1 MLYYVANWAPGERG
15 RVLARV
21 TDSERRQLDRQTMTD
36 GVTHRG
42 NISQH
47 VQAIPSSGIRR
58 FFDLLA
64 SMEGVIS
71 LGVGQPDFVT
81 PNHIRQAAIKSIE
94 DGETYYTSN
103 YGLVELRSAISRHL
117 QRLYGIHYDSGTE
130 IIATAGVSE
139 ALNIALEAILDPG
152 DEVLSPDPGYVAYLP
167 AVLLGGGT
175 YIQVPTRAEDGFALR
190 PEELEQRI
198 TPRTKALLIGYPA
211 NPTGAVLSREVMLAV
226 AAIVEKH
233 NLFVISDEIYD
244 RLVYGRE
251 HICFATLPKM
261 QDRTILLGG
270 FSKAYAMTG
279 WRLAY
284 ACARGELTEAMMKVH
299 QYVMMSA
306 PTPAQF
312 AAIEALNNGEEA
324 VRGMVAE
331 YDRRRKLVVGALNQ
345 MGLRCAEPHGAF
357 YAFPNI
363 GSTGMNDETFAERL
377 LMEERVAVI
386 PGSAF
391 GEAGAGHVRIC
402 YAQRYDL
409 LEEALDRMGRF
420 INRHKVNG
428 K

>member
-1 MLYYVANWAPGERG
+1 MPE
-15 RVLARV
+15 
-21 TDSERRQLDRQTMTD
+21 

-42 NISQH
+42 NISQS
-47 VQAIPSSGIRR
+47 VQTIPSSGIRR

-64 SMEGVIS
+64 SMDGVIS

-103 YGLVELRSAISRHL
+103 YGLVELRHNISRHL
-117 QRLYGIHYDSGTE
+117 DRLYGVKYDAGTE
-130 IIATAGVSE
+130 IIVTAGVSE
-139 ALNIALEAILDPG
+139 GLNIALAAIIDPG

-167 AVLLGGGT
+167 CVLLAGGT
-175 YIQVPTRAEDGFALR
+175 YMQIPTRASDGFTLH
-190 PEELEQRI
+190 PDDLEQRI

-211 NPTGAVLSREVMLAV
+211 NPTGAVLSRKVMEEVAR
-226 AAIVEKH
+226 IVEKH

-244 RLVYGRE
+244 RLVYGTEHTCFSSLPGMRE
-251 HICFATLPKM
+251 
-261 QDRTILLGG
+261 RTILMGG

-284 ACARGELTEAMMKVH
+284 TCARSELTEAMMKVH

-312 AAIEALNNGEEA
+312 AALEALRNGEED
-324 VRGMVAE
+324 VRGMVSE
-331 YDRRRKLVVGALNQ
+331 YDRRRQLVVSALNG
-345 MGLRCAEPHGAF
+345 MGLACVEPRGAF
-357 YAFPNI
+357 YAFPHI
-363 GSTGMNDETFAERL
+363 GSTGMNDETFSERL

-402 YAQRYDL
+402 YAQRYEL
-409 LEEALDRMGRF
+409 LEEAMDRMRRF
-420 INRHKVNG
+420 VDRNRPGG

>member
-1 MLYYVANWAPGERG
+1 MH
-15 RVLARV
+15 
-21 TDSERRQLDRQTMTD
+21 D

-64 SMEGVIS
+64 SIEGVIS

-81 PNHIRQAAIKSIE
+81 PNHIRQAAIRSIE

-103 YGLVELRSAISRHL
+103 YGLVELRQAISRHL
-117 QRLYGIHYDSGTE
+117 NRLYGLRYDSGTE
-130 IIATAGVSE
+130 IIVTAGVSE
-139 ALNIALEAILDPG
+139 ALILALEAIIDPG

-167 AVLLGGGT
+167 CVLLAGGVYT
-175 YIQVPTRAEDGFALR
+175 QVPTRSHDDFMLHPADIES
-190 PEELEQRI
+190 RI

-211 NPTGAVLSREVMLAV
+211 NPTGAVMPRDVMEEVAR
-226 AAIVEKH
+226 IVERH

-244 RLVYGRE
+244 RLVYGTEHVAFASLPGMRE
-251 HICFATLPKM
+251 
-261 QDRTILLGG
+261 RTIVLGG

-284 ACARGELTEAMMKVH
+284 TCARNELTEAMMKVH

-306 PTPAQF
+306 PTAAQF
-312 AAIEALNNGEEA
+312 AALEALNHGEED

-331 YDRRRKLVVGALNQ
+331 YDRRRQLVVNALNG
-345 MGLRCAEPHGAF
+345 MGLPCGEPKGAF
-357 YAFPNI
+357 YAFPHV
-363 GSTGMNDETFAERL
+363 GGTGMNDETFAERL
-377 LMEERVAVI
+377 LLEERVAVI

-402 YAQRYDL
+402 YAAAYEQ
-409 LEEALDRMGRF
+409 LEEAMERIRRF
-420 INRHKVNG
+420 VSRHPVATK
-428 K
+428 

>member
-1 MLYYVANWAPGERG
+1 M
-15 RVLARV
+15 
-21 TDSERRQLDRQTMTD
+21 SD
-36 GVTHRG
+36 GSTQRG

-64 SMEGVIS
+64 SMDGVIS

-103 YGLVELRSAISRHL
+103 YGIVELRAAISRHVN
-117 QRLYGIHYDSGTE
+117 RLYGVSYDPGTE
-130 IIATAGVSE
+130 IIVTAGVSE

-152 DEVLSPDPGYVAYLP
+152 DEVLSPDPGYVAYMPCVQL
-167 AVLLGGGT
+167 AGGT
-175 YIQVPTRAEDGFALR
+175 YLQVPTRAVDGFQLR
-190 PEELEQRI
+190 PEAIEQRI
-198 TPRTKALLIGYPA
+198 TPRSKALLIGYPA
-211 NPTGAVLSREVMLAV
+211 NPTGAVMSRDTMLAV

-244 RLVYGRE
+244 RLVYETE
-251 HICFATLPKM
+251 HVCFSSLPKM
-261 QDRTILLGG
+261 RERTILLGG

-284 ACARGELTEAMMKVH
+284 TCARSELTEAMMKVH
-299 QYVMMSA
+299 QYIMMSA

-312 AAIEALNNGEEA
+312 AALEALNAGEED

-331 YDRRRKLVVGALNQ
+331 YDRRRKLVVNALNA
-345 MGLRCAEPHGAF
+345 MGLPCFEPRGAF
-357 YAFPNI
+357 YAFPKI

-402 YAQRYDL
+402 YAASYEM
-409 LEEALDRMGRF
+409 LEQALERMRNF
-420 INRHKVNG
+420 VSRNRVAVK
-428 K
+428 

>member
-1 MLYYVANWAPGERG
+1 MM
-15 RVLARV
+15 
-21 TDSERRQLDRQTMTD
+21 SD

-47 VQAIPSSGIRR
+47 VQSIPSSGIRR

-103 YGLVELRSAISRHL
+103 YGLVELRAAISRHINK
-117 QRLYGIHYDSGTE
+117 LYGVRYDAGTE
-130 IIATAGVSE
+130 IIVTAGVSE
-139 ALNIALEAILDPG
+139 ALQIALEAILDPG

-167 AVLLGGGT
+167 CVMLAGGV
-175 YIQVPTRAEDGFALR
+175 YLQVPTRARDGFQLH
-190 PEELEQRI
+190 PEELESRI
-198 TPRTKALLIGYPA
+198 TPRTKAILFGYPA
-211 NPTGAVLSREVMLAV
+211 NPTGAVMTPETANAV
-226 AAIVEKH
+226 AAIAEKH

-244 RLVYGRE
+244 RLVFGTE
-251 HICFATLPKM
+251 HICFPSIDKM
-261 QDRTILLGG
+261 KERTILLGG

-284 ACARGELTEAMMKVH
+284 TCARSELTEAMMKVH

-312 AAIEALNNGEEA
+312 AALQALNAGEED

-331 YDRRRKLVVGALNQ
+331 YDRRRQFVVGRLNE
-345 MGLRCAEPHGAF
+345 MGLPCEEPKGAF
-357 YAFPNI
+357 YAFPQI
-363 GSTGMNDETFAERL
+363 GGSGMNDETFAERL

-402 YAQRYDL
+402 YAQNYDL
-409 LEEALDRMGRF
+409 LVEAMDRMERF
-420 INRHKVNG
+420 VDRNRIGSG

>member
-1 MLYYVANWAPGERG
+1 MN
-15 RVLARV
+15 
-21 TDSERRQLDRQTMTD
+21 Q

-64 SMEGVIS
+64 SMDGVIS

-103 YGLVELRSAISRHL
+103 YGIVQLRHAISRHIA
-117 QRLYGIHYDSGTE
+117 RLYGVHYDSGTE
-130 IIATAGVSE
+130 IIVTSGVSE
-139 ALNIALEAILDPG
+139 ALNIALEAIIDPG

-167 AVLLGGGT
+167 CVVIAGGT
-175 YIQVPTRAEDGFALR
+175 YTQIPTRASDGFVLH
-190 PEELEQRI
+190 PEDLESRI

-211 NPTGAVLSREVMLAV
+211 NPTGAVMSREVMERV
-226 AAIVEKH
+226 AEIVERH

-244 RLVYGRE
+244 RLVYDTEHVCFSSLPGMRE
-251 HICFATLPKM
+251 
-261 QDRTILLGG
+261 RTILLGG

-284 ACARGELTEAMMKVH
+284 TCARNELTEAMMKVH

-306 PTPAQF
+306 PTTAQF
-312 AAIEALNNGEEA
+312 AALEALNNGEED

-331 YDRRRKLVVGALNQ
+331 YDRRRKLVVNALNG
-345 MGLRCAEPHGAF
+345 MGLSCAEPHGAF
-357 YAFPNI
+357 YAFPHI

-391 GEAGAGHVRIC
+391 GEGGAGHVRIC
-402 YAQRYDL
+402 YAQSYEQ
-409 LEEALDRMGRF
+409 LEQAMERMRAF
-420 INRHKVNG
+420 VSRHRLSSK
-428 K
+428 

>member
-1 MLYYVANWAPGERG
+1 
-15 RVLARV
+15 
-21 TDSERRQLDRQTMTD
+21 MTD
-36 GVTHRG
+36 GPTQRG
-42 NISQH
+42 NISKH
-47 VQAIPSSGIRR
+47 VQSIPSSGIRR

-81 PNHIRQAAIKSIE
+81 PNHIRQAAIRSIE

-103 YGLVELRSAISRHL
+103 YGLVELRHAISRHL
-117 QRLYGIHYDSGTE
+117 ERLYGVRYDAGTE
-130 IIATAGVSE
+130 IIVTAGVSE

-167 AVLLGGGT
+167 CVVIAGGT
-175 YIQVPTRAEDGFALR
+175 YVQVPTRAEDGFALR
-190 PEELEQRI
+190 PEELERRI
-198 TPRTKALLIGYPA
+198 TPRSKAILFGYPA
-211 NPTGAVLSREVMLAV
+211 NPTGAVMSRETMLAV
-226 AAIVEKH
+226 ADIAKRH

-244 RLVYGRE
+244 RLVYGVE
-251 HICFATLPKM
+251 HVCVASLPEMKE
-261 QDRTILLGG
+261 RTILLGG

-284 ACARGELTEAMMKVH
+284 TCARNELTEAMMKVH
-299 QYVMMSA
+299 QYVQMSA

-312 AAIEALNNGEEA
+312 AALEAIVHGEED

-331 YDRRRKLVVGALNQ
+331 YDRRRTLVVDALNA
-345 MGLRCAEPHGAF
+345 MGLRCAEPKGAF
-357 YAFPNI
+357 YAFPQI
-363 GSTGMNDETFAERL
+363 GSAGMNDETFAERL

-402 YAQRYDL
+402 YAQRYEL
-409 LEEALDRMGRF
+409 LEEAMERMRRF
-420 INRHKVNG
+420 VSRNQAAAK
-428 K
+428 

>member
-1 MLYYVANWAPGERG
+1 MSHG
-15 RVLARV
+15 
-21 TDSERRQLDRQTMTD
+21 S
-36 GVTHRG
+36 THRG

-47 VQAIPSSGIRR
+47 VQSIPSSGIRR

-81 PNHIRQAAIKSIE
+81 PNQIRQAAIKSIE

-103 YGLVELRSAISRHL
+103 YGLVELRTAISRHL
-117 QRLYGIHYDSGTE
+117 QRLYGVHYDSGTE

-139 ALNIALEAILDPG
+139 ALNIALQAIIDPG

-167 AVLLGGGT
+167 CVLLAGGVYT
-175 YIQVPTRAEDGFALR
+175 QVPTRAEDGFVLHPDA
-190 PEELEQRI
+190 LEQRI
-198 TPRTKALLIGYPA
+198 TPKTKALLIGYPA
-211 NPTGAVLSREVMLAV
+211 NPTGAVMSREVMMAV
-226 AAIVEKH
+226 AEIVEKH

-244 RLVYGRE
+244 RLVYGVE
-251 HICFATLPKM
+251 HVCFASLPKM
-261 QDRTILLGG
+261 QERTIHLGG

-284 ACARGELTEAMMKVH
+284 ACARSELTEAMMKVH

-312 AAIEALNNGEEA
+312 AAIEALNSGEED

-331 YDRRRKLVVGALNQ
+331 YDRRRKLVVGKLNE

-377 LMEERVAVI
+377 LMEERVAII

-409 LEEALDRMGRF
+409 LEEAMERMRRF
-420 INRHKVNG
+420 VARHAVG
-428 K
+428 GA

>member
-1 MLYYVANWAPGERG
+1 MN
-15 RVLARV
+15 
-21 TDSERRQLDRQTMTD
+21 D

-64 SMEGVIS
+64 SMDGVIS
-71 LGVGQPDFVT
+71 LGVGQPDFET
-81 PNHIRQAAIKSIE
+81 PNQIRQAAIRSIE
-94 DGETYYTSN
+94 AGETYYTSN
-103 YGLVELRSAISRHL
+103 YGLVELRHAISRHL
-117 QRLYGIHYDSGTE
+117 RRLYGVHYDAGTE
-130 IIATAGVSE
+130 IIVTSGVSE
-139 ALNIALEAILDPG
+139 ALIIALEAIIDPG

-167 AVLLGGGT
+167 CVLLAGGVYT
-175 YIQVPTRAEDGFALR
+175 HVPTRSSDGFRLHADD
-190 PEELEQRI
+190 LEQRI

-211 NPTGAVLSREVMLAV
+211 NPTGAVMDRETLAEI
-226 AAIVEKH
+226 AAVVEKH

-244 RLVYGRE
+244 RLVYGID
-251 HICFATLPKM
+251 HTCFASLPGM
-261 QDRTILLGG
+261 RERTILLGG

-284 ACARGELTEAMMKVH
+284 TCARNELTEAMMKVH

-306 PTPAQF
+306 PTAAQF
-312 AAIEALNNGEEA
+312 AAIEALASGEED

-331 YDRRRKLVVGALNQ
+331 YDRRRQMVVSALNG
-345 MGLRCAEPHGAF
+345 MGLPCPEPRGAF
-357 YAFPNI
+357 YVFPQV
-363 GSTGMNDETFAERL
+363 GGTGMNDETFAERL

-391 GEAGAGHVRIC
+391 GEGGAGHVRIC
-402 YAQRYDL
+402 YAQKYEL
-409 LEEALDRMGRF
+409 LEEAMERMRGFVGR
-420 INRHKVNG
+420 NRVGG

>member
-1 MLYYVANWAPGERG
+1 M
-15 RVLARV
+15 
-21 TDSERRQLDRQTMTD
+21 SE

-81 PNHIRQAAIKSIE
+81 PNHIRQAAIRSLE

-103 YGLVELRSAISRHL
+103 YGLVELRHAISRHL
-117 QRLYGIHYDSGTE
+117 ERLYGLHYDAGTE
-130 IIATAGVSE
+130 IIVTTGVSE
-139 ALNIALEAILDPG
+139 ALNVALEAILDPG

-167 AVLLGGGT
+167 CVIVAGGS
-175 YIQVPTRAEDGFALR
+175 YIQVPTRAEDGFALH
-190 PEELEQRI
+190 PDELEQRI
-198 TPRTKALLIGYPA
+198 GPRTKALLIGYPA
-211 NPTGAVLSREVMLAV
+211 NPTGAVMSRAVLTAV
-226 AAIVEKH
+226 ADIVRRH

-244 RLVYGRE
+244 RLVYGTE
-251 HICFATLPKM
+251 HVCFASLPGM
-261 QDRTILLGG
+261 RERTILFGG

-284 ACARGELTEAMMKVH
+284 TCARGELTEAMMKVH

-312 AAIEALNNGEEA
+312 AALAALTDGEED

-331 YDRRRKLVVGALNQ
+331 YDRRRRLVVHRLNA
-345 MGLRCAEPHGAF
+345 MGLPCVEPRGAF
-357 YAFPNI
+357 YAFPHV
-363 GSTGMNDETFAERL
+363 GSTGMNDETFSERL

-391 GEAGAGHVRIC
+391 GEAGAGHVRLC
-402 YAQRYDL
+402 YAQKYEL
-409 LEEALDRMGRF
+409 LEEALDRMERFVGR
-420 INRHKVNG
+420 HAVAAK
-428 K
+428 

>member
-1 MLYYVANWAPGERG
+1 MG
-15 RVLARV
+15 
-21 TDSERRQLDRQTMTD
+21 D

-47 VQAIPSSGIRR
+47 VQQIPSSGIRR

-81 PNHIRQAAIKSIE
+81 PNHIRQAAIRSIE

-103 YGLVELRSAISRHL
+103 YGLVELRAAISRHL
-117 QRLYGIHYDSGTE
+117 ERLYGIHYDAGTE
-130 IIATAGVSE
+130 IIVTAGVSE
-139 ALNIALEAILDPG
+139 ALNIALASILDPG

-167 AVLLGGGT
+167 CVLLAGGIYT
-175 YIQVPTRAEDGFALR
+175 QVPTRASENFRLR
-190 PEELEQRI
+190 PDEIEQRI
-198 TPRTKALLIGYPA
+198 TPRTKAILIGYPA
-211 NPTGAVLSREVMLAV
+211 NPTGAVMDRATLEGV
-226 AAIVEKH
+226 AAIAEKH

-244 RLVYGRE
+244 RLVYDTE
-251 HICFATLPKM
+251 HVCFATLPGM
-261 QDRTILLGG
+261 RERTILLGG

-284 ACARGELTEAMMKVH
+284 TCARNELTEAMMKVH

-312 AAIEALNNGEEA
+312 AALEALRNGEED

-331 YDRRRKLVVGALNQ
+331 YDRRRRLVVERLNA
-345 MGLRCAEPHGAF
+345 MKLPCPEPRGAF

-363 GSTGMNDETFAERL
+363 GPSGMNDETFAERL

-402 YAQRYDL
+402 YAQKYEL
-409 LEEALDRMGRF
+409 LEEAMDRTERF
-420 INRHKVNG
+420 VQRHRVNG
-428 K
+428 PA

>member
-1 MLYYVANWAPGERG
+1 M
-15 RVLARV
+15 
-21 TDSERRQLDRQTMTD
+21 SD

-103 YGLVELRSAISRHL
+103 YGLVELRASISRHL
-117 QRLYGIHYDSGTE
+117 HRLYGVQYDAGTE
-130 IIATAGVSE
+130 IIVTAGVSE
-139 ALNIALEAILDPG
+139 ALQIALEALLDPG
-152 DEVLSPDPGYVAYLP
+152 DEVLGPDPGYVAYLP
-167 AVLLGGGT
+167 CVLLAGGVYT
-175 YIQVPTRAEDGFALR
+175 QVPTRADDGFVLH
-190 PEELEQRI
+190 PKELEARI
-198 TPRTKALLIGYPA
+198 TPRTKAILFGYPA
-211 NPTGAVLSREVMLAV
+211 NPTGAIMPRETAEAV
-226 AAIVEKH
+226 ADIAQRH
-233 NLFVISDEIYD
+233 DLFVISDEIYD
-244 RLVYGRE
+244 RLVYDAD
-251 HICFATLPKM
+251 HVCFASLPGMKE
-261 QDRTILLGG
+261 RTILLGG

-279 WRLAY
+279 WRLAFT
-284 ACARGELTEAMMKVH
+284 CARNELTEAMMKVH

-312 AAIEALNNGEEA
+312 AAIQALNHGEED

-331 YDRRRKLVVGALNQ
+331 YDRRRRMVVGRLNA
-345 MGLRCAEPHGAF
+345 MGLPCAEPRGAF
-357 YAFPNI
+357 YAFPRV
-363 GSTGMNDETFAERL
+363 GGTGMNDETFAERL

-402 YAQRYDL
+402 YAQNYDL
-409 LEEALDRMGRF
+409 LVEAMDRVERF
-420 INRHKVNG
+420 VQRNRVRSS
-428 K
+428 

>member
-1 MLYYVANWAPGERG
+1 MS
-15 RVLARV
+15 
-21 TDSERRQLDRQTMTD
+21 DS
-36 GVTHRG
+36 VTHRG

-103 YGLVELRSAISRHL
+103 YGLVELRASIARHL
-117 QRLYGIHYDSGTE
+117 DRLYSIQYDAGTE
-130 IIATAGVSE
+130 IIVTAGVSE
-139 ALNIALEAILDPG
+139 ALGVALEAILDPG

-167 AVLLGGGT
+167 AVLLAGGVYT
-175 YIQVPTRAEDGFALR
+175 QVPTRSEDGFRLH
-190 PEELEQRI
+190 PDELEQRI
-198 TPRTKALLIGYPA
+198 TPRTKAILFGYPA
-211 NPTGAVLSREVMLAV
+211 NPTGAVMSRETASAV
-226 AAIVEKH
+226 AAIAEKH

-244 RLVYGRE
+244 RLVYGAD
-251 HICFATLPKM
+251 HVCFATLPGM
-261 QDRTILLGG
+261 RERTILMGG

-284 ACARGELTEAMMKVH
+284 TCARNELTEAMMKVH

-312 AAIEALNNGEEA
+312 AAIQALNHGEED

-331 YDRRRKLVVGALNQ
+331 YDRRRQLVVGRLND
-345 MGLRCAEPHGAF
+345 MGLPCPAPEGAF
-357 YAFPNI
+357 YAFPRI
-363 GSTGMNDETFAERL
+363 GGMGMNDETFAERL

-402 YAQRYDL
+402 YAQAYEL
-409 LEEALDRMGRF
+409 LVEAMDRIERFVGRH
-420 INRHKVNG
+420 RVATR
-428 K
+428 

>member
-1 MLYYVANWAPGERG
+1 
-15 RVLARV
+15 
-21 TDSERRQLDRQTMTD
+21 MTD
-36 GVTHRG
+36 VTHRG

-64 SMEGVIS
+64 SMDGVIS

-81 PNHIRQAAIKSIE
+81 PNHIRQAAIRSIE

-117 QRLYGIHYDSGTE
+117 DRLYGVHYDSGTE
-130 IIATAGVSE
+130 IIVTTGVSE
-139 ALNIALEAILDPG
+139 GLNIALEAILDPG

-167 AVLLGGGT
+167 CVLLAGGRYT
-175 YIQVPTRAEDGFALR
+175 QVPTRAEDGFTLH
-190 PEELEQRI
+190 PEDLEQRI

-211 NPTGAVLSREVMLAV
+211 NPTGAVMSRDVMQAV

-244 RLVYGRE
+244 RLVYGTEHVCIASLPGMRE
-251 HICFATLPKM
+251 
-261 QDRTILLGG
+261 RTILLGG

-284 ACARGELTEAMMKVH
+284 VCARPELTEAMMKVH

-312 AAIEALNNGEEA
+312 AAIAALNNGEED

-331 YDRRRKLVVGALNQ
+331 YDRRRRLVYNALNA
-345 MGLRCAEPHGAF
+345 MGLPCFEPRGAF
-357 YAFPNI
+357 YAFPMI

-402 YAQRYDL
+402 YAQKYEL
-409 LEEALDRMGRF
+409 LEEAMERMRTF
-420 INRHKVNG
+420 VSRHRLATK
-428 K
+428 

>member
-1 MLYYVANWAPGERG
+1 M
-15 RVLARV
+15 
-21 TDSERRQLDRQTMTD
+21 SD

-81 PNHIRQAAIKSIE
+81 PNQIRQAAIKSIE

-103 YGLVELRSAISRHL
+103 YGLVELRAAISRHL
-117 QRLYGIHYDSGTE
+117 KRLYGVHYDAGTE
-130 IIATAGVSE
+130 IIATSGVSE
-139 ALNIALEAILDPG
+139 ALNIALEAIIDPG

-167 AVLLGGGT
+167 CVLLAGGVYT
-175 YIQVPTRAEDGFALR
+175 QVPTRAEDGFTLR
-190 PEELEQRI
+190 PEDLEQRI

-211 NPTGAVLSREVMLAV
+211 NPTGAVMSREVMSAV
-226 AAIVEKH
+226 AEIVDKH

-244 RLVYGRE
+244 RLVYGVE
-251 HICFATLPKM
+251 HVCFASLPRM
-261 QDRTILLGG
+261 RDRTILLGG

-284 ACARGELTEAMMKVH
+284 TCARSELTEAMMKVH

-312 AAIEALNNGEEA
+312 AAIEALKSGEED
-324 VRGMVAE
+324 VRGMVTE
-331 YDRRRKLVVGALNQ
+331 YDRRRQLVVSELNA
-345 MGLRCAEPHGAF
+345 MGLICAEPKGAF

-363 GSTGMNDETFAERL
+363 GNSGMNDESFAERL

-402 YAQRYDL
+402 YAQNYDL
-409 LEEALDRMGRF
+409 LREAMDRIRRF
-420 INRHKVNG
+420 VDRHHVNG
-428 K
+428 SAA

>member
-1 MLYYVANWAPGERG
+1 
-15 RVLARV
+15 
-21 TDSERRQLDRQTMTD
+21 MTD

-81 PNHIRQAAIKSIE
+81 PNHIRQAAIRSIE
-94 DGETYYTSN
+94 AGETYYTSN
-103 YGLVELRSAISRHL
+103 YGLVELRSAISRHI

-130 IIATAGVSE
+130 IIVTAGVSE

-167 AVLLGGGT
+167 AVLLAGGT
-175 YIQVPTRAEDGFALR
+175 YIQVPTRAEDGFTLR

-211 NPTGAVLSREVMLAV
+211 NPTGAVMSRDVMLAV

-233 NLFVISDEIYD
+233 NLFIISDEIYD
-244 RLVYGRE
+244 RLVYGTE
-251 HICFATLPKM
+251 HVCFATLPKM

-312 AAIEALNNGEEA
+312 AAIEALNNGEEE

-331 YDRRRKLVVGALNQ
+331 YDRRRRLVVAGLNA

-363 GSTGMNDETFAERL
+363 GSSGMNDETFAERL

-402 YAQRYDL
+402 YAQRYEL
-409 LEEALDRMGRF
+409 LEEALERMERF
-420 INRHKVNG
+420 VKRHKVNG
-428 K
+428 N

>member
-1 MLYYVANWAPGERG
+1 MHE
-15 RVLARV
+15 
-21 TDSERRQLDRQTMTD
+21 

-42 NISQH
+42 NISQA
-47 VQAIPSSGIRR
+47 VQTIPSSGIRR

-64 SMEGVIS
+64 SMDGVIS

-103 YGLVELRSAISRHL
+103 YGLVELRHNISRHL
-117 QRLYGIHYDSGTE
+117 DRLYGVKYDAGTE
-130 IIATAGVSE
+130 IIVTAGVSE
-139 ALNIALEAILDPG
+139 GLNIALAAIIDPG

-167 AVLLGGGT
+167 NVILAGGT
-175 YIQVPTRAEDGFALR
+175 YMQIPTRASDGFTLH
-190 PEELEQRI
+190 PDDLEQRI

-211 NPTGAVLSREVMLAV
+211 NPTGAVLSRKVMEEVAR
-226 AAIVEKH
+226 IVEKH
-233 NLFVISDEIYD
+233 NLFVVSDEIYD
-244 RLVYGRE
+244 RLVYGTEHTCFSSLPGMRE
-251 HICFATLPKM
+251 
-261 QDRTILLGG
+261 RTILMGG

-284 ACARGELTEAMMKVH
+284 TCARSELTEAMMKVH

-312 AAIEALNNGEEA
+312 AALEALRNGEED
-324 VRGMVAE
+324 VRGMVSE
-331 YDRRRKLVVGALNQ
+331 YDRRRQLVVGALNG
-345 MGLRCAEPHGAF
+345 MGLACVEPRGAF
-357 YAFPNI
+357 YAFPHI

-402 YAQRYDL
+402 YAQRYEL
-409 LEEALDRMGRF
+409 LEDAMDRIRRF
-420 INRHKVNG
+420 VDRNRPGG

>member
-1 MLYYVANWAPGERG
+1 MHE
-15 RVLARV
+15 
-21 TDSERRQLDRQTMTD
+21 

-81 PNHIRQAAIKSIE
+81 PNHIRQAAIRSIE
-94 DGETYYTSN
+94 DGETSYTSN
-103 YGLVELRSAISRHL
+103 YGLVELRHAISRHL
-117 QRLYGIHYDSGTE
+117 ERLYGIHYDAGTE

-139 ALNIALEAILDPG
+139 GLNIALQAIIDPG

-167 AVLLGGGT
+167 CVLLAGGT
-175 YIQVPTRAEDGFALR
+175 YTQIPTRASDGFTLR

-211 NPTGAVLSREVMLAV
+211 NPTGAVMSRDVMLRIAE
-226 AAIVEKH
+226 IVEKH

-244 RLVYGRE
+244 RLVYGTE
-251 HICFATLPKM
+251 HVCFSTLPGM
-261 QDRTILLGG
+261 RERTILMGG

-284 ACARGELTEAMMKVH
+284 TCARNELTEAMMKVH

-312 AAIEALNNGEEA
+312 AAIEALDSGEED
-324 VRGMVAE
+324 VRGMVDE
-331 YDRRRKLVVGALNQ
+331 YDRRRRLVVNSLN
-345 MGLRCAEPHGAF
+345 GLGLTCGEPRGAF
-357 YAFPNI
+357 YAFPHI

-391 GEAGAGHVRIC
+391 GEGGAGHVRLC

-409 LEEALDRMGRF
+409 LEEAMDRMRRFVGR
-420 INRHKVNG
+420 NQPVRR
-428 K
+428 

>member
-1 MLYYVANWAPGERG
+1 M
-15 RVLARV
+15 
-21 TDSERRQLDRQTMTD
+21 SD

-47 VQAIPSSGIRR
+47 VQSIPSSGIRR

-81 PNHIRQAAIKSIE
+81 PNNIRQAAIKSIE

-103 YGLVELRSAISRHL
+103 YGLVELRAAISRHINK
-117 QRLYGIHYDSGTE
+117 LYGVRYDAGTE
-130 IIATAGVSE
+130 IIVTAGVSE
-139 ALNIALEAILDPG
+139 ALQIALEAILDPG

-167 AVLLGGGT
+167 CVMLAGGV
-175 YIQVPTRAEDGFALR
+175 YLQVPTRAIDGFQLH
-190 PEELEQRI
+190 PEELESRI
-198 TPRTKALLIGYPA
+198 TPRTKAILFGYPA
-211 NPTGAVLSREVMLAV
+211 NPTGAVMTPATANAV
-226 AAIVEKH
+226 ATIAEKH

-244 RLVYGRE
+244 RLVFGTQ
-251 HICFATLPKM
+251 HICFPSIDKM
-261 QDRTILLGG
+261 KERTILLGG

-284 ACARGELTEAMMKVH
+284 TCARSELTEAMMKVH

-312 AAIEALNNGEEA
+312 AALQALNAGEED

-331 YDRRRKLVVGALNQ
+331 YDRRRQFVVGRLNE
-345 MGLRCAEPHGAF
+345 MGLPCEEPKGAF
-357 YAFPNI
+357 YAFPQI
-363 GSTGMNDETFAERL
+363 GGSGMNDETFAERL

-402 YAQRYDL
+402 YAQNYDL
-409 LEEALDRMGRF
+409 LVEAMDRMERFVGR
-420 INRHKVNG
+420 NRIGSG